1 MMTRVSFI
9 LWALMLVTWC
19 AMRYPAM
26 RRARRQKTR
35 VDRRSTLDISL
46 LVLCTVGLVVLPILW
61 RLHAFDGFADRGQ
74 GIIPLILGLLTGVAF
89 LWLFRRSH
97 KDLGKNWSVT
107 LEVREGHQLVTQG
120 VYAHVRHPMYASF
133 LLWGVTQALL
143 IPNWIAG
150 FAGLAA
156 VLALY
161 AVRQSREE
169 AMMRDTFGAEYDAY
183 SARTKR
189 LIPGIF

>member
-1 MMTRVSFI
+1 MTRVSFI

-19 AMRYPAM
+19 ATRYPAM

-61 RLHAFDGFADRGQ
+61 RLHAFNGFADRGQ
-74 GIIPLILGLLTGVAF
+74 GIIALILGLLSGIAF

>member
-1 MMTRVSFI
+1 MIRTSFI
-9 LWALMLVTWC
+9 IWALMLVTWC

-35 VDRRSTLDISL
+35 VDRHSTLDISL
-46 LVLCTVGLVVLPILW
+46 LVTCTVGLVVMPIVW
-61 RLHAFDGFADRGQ
+61 RLGIFDGLADRGQ
-74 GIIPLILGLLTGVAF
+74 GIVLVILGTLIGIAF

-107 LEVREGHQLVTQG
+107 LEVREGHQLVTGG

-133 LLWGVTQALL
+133 LLWGITQALL

-150 FAGLAA
+150 LAGLVA
-156 VLALY
+156 VMALY

-169 AMMRDTFGAEYDAY
+169 AMMRDTFGADYDAY
-183 SARTKR
+183 CARTKR
-189 LIPGIF
+189 LIPGVF

>member
-1 MMTRVSFI
+1 MIRTSFI
-9 LWALMLVTWC
+9 IWGVMLLIWC

-35 VDRRSTLDISL
+35 VDNRTVLDISL
-46 LVLCTVGLVVLPILW
+46 LTLCVFGLVVMPIAW
-61 RLHAFDGFADRGQ
+61 RLDVFNGFADRGQ
-74 GIIPLILGLLTGVAF
+74 SVPVLGLGVLTGIVF

-97 KDLGKNWSVT
+97 KDLGRNWSVT
-107 LEVREGHQLVTQG
+107 LEVREGHQLVTGG

-133 LLWGVTQALL
+133 LLWGLAQALL

-150 FAGLAA
+150 LSGLIA

-169 AMMRDTFGAEYDAY
+169 AMMRQTFGADYDAY
-183 SARTKR
+183 CARTKR

>member
-1 MMTRVSFI
+1 MTRISFI
-9 LWALMLVTWC
+9 TWALMLLVWC

-35 VDRRSTLDISL
+35 VDNRTTLDISL
-46 LVLCTVGLVVLPILW
+46 LTLCVIGLVVMPIAW
-61 RLHAFDGFADRGQ
+61 RLGIFSGFTNRGQ
-74 GIIPLILGLLTGVAF
+74 SAPVLILGLFTGAAF

-97 KDLGKNWSVT
+97 KDLGRNWSVT
-107 LEVREGHQLVTQG
+107 LEVREGHQLVTGG
-120 VYAHVRHPMYASF
+120 VYALMRHPMYASF
-133 LLWGVTQALL
+133 FLWGLAQALL

-150 FAGLAA
+150 LSGLAA

-169 AMMRDTFGAEYDAY
+169 AMMRQTFGTDYDAY
-183 SARTKR
+183 CARTKR
-189 LIPGIF
+189 LIPGVF

>member
-1 MMTRVSFI
+1 M
-9 LWALMLVTWC
+9 
-19 AMRYPAM
+19 
-26 RRARRQKTR
+26 
-35 VDRRSTLDISL
+35 
-46 LVLCTVGLVVLPILW
+46 LPILW
-61 RLHAFDGFADRGQ
+61 RLHAFNGFADRGQ
-74 GIIPLILGLLTGVAF
+74 GIIPLVLGLVSGIAF

-107 LEVREGHQLVTQG
+107 LEVREDHQLVTQG

-189 LIPGIF
+189 LIPCIF

>member
-1 MMTRVSFI
+1 MTRISFI

-120 VYAHVRHPMYASF
+120 VYAHVRHPMYVSF

-156 VLALY
+156 VFALY

>member
-1 MMTRVSFI
+1 MTRVSFI

-61 RLHAFDGFADRGQ
+61 RLHAFSGFADRGQ
-74 GIIPLILGLLTGVAF
+74 GIIPLILGLLSGIAF

-150 FAGLAA
+150 FAGLAT

-161 AVRQSREE
+161 AIRQSREE

>member
-1 MMTRVSFI
+1 MTRTSFI
-9 LWALMLVTWC
+9 SWALMLLIWC

-35 VDRRSTLDISL
+35 VDNRTALDISL
-46 LVLCTVGLVVLPILW
+46 LTFCVLGLVVMPIVW
-61 RLHAFDGFADRGQ
+61 RLGIFSGLADRSQSVVSLVFG
-74 GIIPLILGLLTGVAF
+74 GVTGVVF

-97 KDLGKNWSVT
+97 KDLGRNWSVT
-107 LEVREGHQLVTQG
+107 LEVREGHQLVTGG

-133 LLWGVTQALL
+133 FLWGLAQALL

-150 FAGLAA
+150 LSGLIA

-169 AMMRDTFGAEYDAY
+169 AMMRQTFGTEYDVY
-183 SARTKR
+183 CARTKR
-189 LIPGIF
+189 LIPGVF

>member
-1 MMTRVSFI
+1 MNRTSFI
-9 LWALMLVTWC
+9 IWGVMLLIWC

-35 VDRRSTLDISL
+35 VDNRTVLDISL
-46 LVLCTVGLVVLPILW
+46 LTICVFGLVVLPIAW
-61 RLHAFDGFADRGQ
+61 RLGLFAGFADRSQ
-74 GIIPLILGLLTGVAF
+74 SLSVVVLGVATAAVF

-97 KDLGKNWSVT
+97 KDLGRNWSVT
-107 LEVREGHQLVTQG
+107 LEVREGHQLVTGG
-120 VYAHVRHPMYASF
+120 VYAFVRHPMYASF
-133 LLWGVTQALL
+133 FLWSFAQALL

-150 FAGLAA
+150 FFGFAA

-169 AMMRDTFGAEYDAY
+169 AMMRQTFGWEYDAY
-183 SARTKR
+183 CARTKR

>member
-1 MMTRVSFI
+1 MTRVSFI

-46 LVLCTVGLVVLPILW
+46 LVLCTVGLVFMPIVW
-61 RLHAFDGFADRGQ
+61 RLGIFDSVADRGQ
-74 GIIPLILGLLTGVAF
+74 GIVPVILGTLTGIAF

-150 FAGLAA
+150 PAGLVA
-156 VLALY
+156 VIALY

-183 SARTKR
+183 CARTKR
-189 LIPGIF
+189 LVPGIF

>member
-1 MMTRVSFI
+1 MTRISFI

-74 GIIPLILGLLTGVAF
+74 GIIPLILGLLSGIAF

-133 LLWGVTQALL
+133 LLWGATQALL

>member
-1 MMTRVSFI
+1 MTRLTFV
-9 LWALMLVTWC
+9 LWALMLASWC

-26 RRARRQKTR
+26 RRARRQKTAIDKR
-35 VDRRSTLDISL
+35 TALDMSL
-46 LVLCTVGLVVLPILW
+46 LGFCVLGLVVMPIAW
-61 RLHAFDGFADRGQ
+61 RLGALQGIADRDQ
-74 GIIPLILGLLTGVAF
+74 GLLLLIAGLLAGVAF

-133 LLWGVTQALL
+133 LLWGVTQALF

-150 FAGLAA
+150 LAGLVA
-156 VLALY
+156 VIALY
-161 AVRQSREE
+161 ASRQSKEE
-169 AMMRDTFGAEYDAY
+169 AMMRQTFGAEYDAY
-183 SARTKR
+183 CARTSR
-189 LIPGIF
+189 LVPGIF

>member
-1 MMTRVSFI
+1 MIRTSFI
-9 LWALMLVTWC
+9 IWALMLVTWC

-35 VDRRSTLDISL
+35 VDRRSALDISL
-46 LVLCTVGLVVLPILW
+46 LVTCTFGLVVMPIVW
-61 RLHAFDGFADRGQ
+61 RLGIFDGFADRGQ
-74 GIIPLILGLLTGVAF
+74 GIVLLILGTLTGIGF

-107 LEVREGHQLVTQG
+107 LEVREGHQLVTGG

-133 LLWGVTQALL
+133 LLWGITQALL

-150 FAGLAA
+150 LAGLVA
-156 VLALY
+156 VMALY
-161 AVRQSREE
+161 AFRQSREE
-169 AMMRDTFGAEYDAY
+169 AMMRDTFGADYDAY
-183 SARTKR
+183 CARTKR
-189 LIPGIF
+189 LVPGVF

>member
-1 MMTRVSFI
+1 MTRISFI

-61 RLHAFDGFADRGQ
+61 RLHAFNGFADRGQ
-74 GIIPLILGLLTGVAF
+74 GIIPLILGLLSGIAF

-97 KDLGKNWSVT
+97 KDLGKNWSVS
-107 LEVREGHQLVTQG
+107 LEIRREHKLVTDG
-120 VYAHVRHPMYASF
+120 LYKYVRHPMYVSF
-133 LLWGVTQALL
+133 WLWAIAQFCLL
-143 IPNWIAG
+143 PNW
-150 FAGLAA
+150 FAGLAGL
-156 VLALY
+156 VGVGILY
-161 AVRQSREE
+161 FYRVEHEE
-169 AMMRDTFGAEYDAY
+169 AMMRAAFGASYDEYA
-183 SARTKR
+183 SRTGR
-189 LIPGIF
+189 IIPKIKL

>member
-1 MMTRVSFI
+1 MNRTSFI
-9 LWALMLVTWC
+9 IWGVMLLIWC

-35 VDRRSTLDISL
+35 VDNRTALDISL
-46 LVLCTVGLVVLPILW
+46 LTFCVLGLVAMPILW
-61 RLHAFDGFADRGQ
+61 RLGILSDLADRSQ
-74 GIIPLILGLLTGVAF
+74 NIVALALGSVTGLAF

-97 KDLGKNWSVT
+97 KDLGRNWSVT
-107 LEVREGHQLVTQG
+107 LEVREGHQLVTGG

-133 LLWGVTQALL
+133 FLWGIAQALL

-150 FAGLAA
+150 LSGLLA

-169 AMMRDTFGAEYDAY
+169 AMMRQTFGVEYDAY
-183 SARTKR
+183 CVRTKR

>member
-1 MMTRVSFI
+1 MTRVSFI

-74 GIIPLILGLLTGVAF
+74 GIIPLILGLLSGIAF

>member
-1 MMTRVSFI
+1 MTRISFI

-61 RLHAFDGFADRGQ
+61 RLHALDGFADRGQ
-74 GIIPLILGLLTGVAF
+74 GIIPLVLGLLTGVAF

-161 AVRQSREE
+161 TVRQSREE

>member
-1 MMTRVSFI
+1 MTRVSFI

-35 VDRRSTLDISL
+35 LDRRSTLDISL
-46 LVLCTVGLVVLPILW
+46 LVFCTVGLVVLPILW
-61 RLHAFDGFADRGQ
+61 RLHAFNGFADRGQ
-74 GIIPLILGLLTGVAF
+74 GIIPLILGLLSGVAF

-143 IPNWIAG
+143 IPNWFAG

>member
-1 MMTRVSFI
+1 MTRVSFI

-61 RLHAFDGFADRGQ
+61 RLHAFDGVADRGQ
-74 GIIPLILGLLTGVAF
+74 GIIPLILGLLSGIAF

>member
-1 MMTRVSFI
+1 MTRVSFI

-74 GIIPLILGLLTGVAF
+74 GIIPLVLGLVSGIAF

>member
-1 MMTRVSFI
+1 MTRISFI
-9 LWALMLVTWC
+9 TWALMLLIWC

-35 VDRRSTLDISL
+35 VDNRTALDISL
-46 LVLCTVGLVVLPILW
+46 LTLCVVGLVVLPIVW
-61 RLHAFDGFADRGQ
+61 RLGIFSGLADRSQ
-74 GIIPLILGLLTGVAF
+74 SAVVLVLGGMTGAAF

-97 KDLGKNWSVT
+97 KDLGRNWSVT
-107 LEVREGHQLVTQG
+107 LKVREGHQLVTGG

-133 LLWGVTQALL
+133 FLWGVAQALL

-150 FAGLAA
+150 LSGLAA

-169 AMMRDTFGAEYDAY
+169 AMMRQTFGADYDAY
-183 SARTKR
+183 CARTNR

>member
-1 MMTRVSFI
+1 MTRVSFI

-46 LVLCTVGLVVLPILW
+46 LVLCSVGLVVLPILW

-74 GIIPLILGLLTGVAF
+74 GLIPLVLGLVSGIAF

>member
-1 MMTRVSFI
+1 MNRISFI

-26 RRARRQKTR
+26 RRARRQKTA
-35 VDRRSTLDISL
+35 VDKRTSLDISL
-46 LVLCTVGLVVLPILW
+46 LVMCTVGLVVMPIVW
-61 RLHAFDGFADRGQ
+61 RLDLFHGVADRGQ
-74 GIIPLILGLLTGVAF
+74 SVITLLLGAVTGAAF

-107 LEVREGHQLVTQG
+107 LEVREGHQLVTGG
-120 VYAHVRHPMYASF
+120 VYAYVRHPMYASF
-133 LLWGVTQALL
+133 LLWGLTQALL

-150 FAGLAA
+150 LAGLVA
-156 VLALY
+156 VMALY

-169 AMMRDTFGAEYDAY
+169 AMMREMFGAEYDAY
-183 SARTKR
+183 CARTRR
-189 LIPGIF
+189 LVPGIF

>member
-1 MMTRVSFI
+1 MNRTSFI
-9 LWALMLVTWC
+9 IWGVMLLIWC

-35 VDRRSTLDISL
+35 VCNRTALDISL
-46 LVLCTVGLVVLPILW
+46 LTFCVMGLVAMPIVW
-61 RLHAFDGFADRGQ
+61 RLGIFSDLADRSQ
-74 GIIPLILGLLTGVAF
+74 NIVALALGCMTGLAF

-97 KDLGKNWSVT
+97 KDLGRNWSVT
-107 LEVREGHQLVTQG
+107 LEVREGHQLVTGG

-133 LLWGVTQALL
+133 FLWGIAQALL

-150 FAGLAA
+150 LSGLLA

-169 AMMRDTFGAEYDAY
+169 AMMRQTFGPEYDAY
-183 SARTKR
+183 CARTKR

>member
-1 MMTRVSFI
+1 MTRISFI

-61 RLHAFDGFADRGQ
+61 RLHALDGFADRGQ
-74 GIIPLILGLLTGVAF
+74 GIIPLVLGLLTGVAF

-169 AMMRDTFGAEYDAY
+169 AMMRDTFGTEYDAY

>member
-1 MMTRVSFI
+1 MIRVSFI
-9 LWALMLVTWC
+9 IWALMLVTWC
-19 AMRYPAM
+19 GMRYPAM

-35 VDRRSTLDISL
+35 VDRRSRLDISL
-46 LVLCTVGLVVLPILW
+46 LALCTFALVVLPIAW
-61 RLHAFDGFADRGQ
+61 RLDIFDGLADRGQ
-74 GIIPLILGLLTGVAF
+74 GIIPVILGTLTGIAF

-133 LLWGVTQALL
+133 LLWGITQALL

-150 FAGLAA
+150 PAGLVA

-169 AMMRDTFGAEYDAY
+169 AMMRETFGADYDAY
-183 SARTKR
+183 CVRTKR
-189 LIPGIF
+189 LVPGVF

>member
-1 MMTRVSFI
+1 MNRTSFI
-9 LWALMLVTWC
+9 IWGLMLLTWC

-35 VDRRSTLDISL
+35 VDHRTPLDISL
-46 LVLCTVGLVVLPILW
+46 LTFCVLGLVVMPIVW
-61 RLHAFDGFADRGQ
+61 RLGAFQGLADRGQ
-74 GIIPLILGLLTGVAF
+74 HIGLLILGSVTGIVF

-97 KDLGKNWSVT
+97 KDLGRNWSVT
-107 LEVREGHQLVTQG
+107 LEVREGHQLVTGG

-133 LLWGVTQALL
+133 LLWGLAQALL

-150 FAGLAA
+150 LSGLLA

-161 AVRQSREE
+161 GVRQSREE
-169 AMMRDTFGAEYDAY
+169 AMMRQTFGSEYDAY
-183 SARTKR
+183 CARTKR
-189 LIPGIF
+189 LLPGVF

>member
-1 MMTRVSFI
+1 MTRVSFI

-61 RLHAFDGFADRGQ
+61 RLHAFNGFADRGQ
-74 GIIPLILGLLTGVAF
+74 GIVPLILGLLTGVAF